1 MDAELAQVLED
12 NKCILDALLKLEK
25 KITEFEKKAG
35 TFISERASGVSA
47 DALPFQMKPG
57 RCSLYYSNHTFNCHL
72 QNTVENMRAR
82 KLEDFKSENEAL
94 QMRVQKVGHRFCVGQ
109 CQPDVW
115 CPRGSVP
122 ICFLSTRCSWSRNGT
137 SCTEEVRLVSRR
149 CHKKTRGF
157 LCWNINKRL

>member
-12 NKCILDALLKLEK
+12 NKCIFDTLSKFEK

-47 DALPFQMKPG
+47 DVFPFQMKPSP
-57 RCSLYYSNHTFNCHL
+57 CSLDYNNRTCNCHR

-82 KLEDFKSENEAL
+82 KLEDLKSENEAL
-94 QMRVQKVGHRFCVGQ
+94 EMKVRKVSHRFCAGQ
-109 CQPDVW
+109 CQLDVW
-115 CPRGSVP
+115 WPRGSVP
-122 ICFLSTRCSWSRNGT
+122 ICFLSTCCSWSRNET
-137 SCTEEVRLVSRR
+137 SCTRKVRLVSRR

-157 LCWNINKRL
+157 LCRNIN